1 MVDCRV
7 LIIDDDQDTRESLAI
22 ALEDAGFSVEQV
34 ADGAAALRRY
44 EQGDTFDV
52 ALLDVHM
59 PGPSSE
65 EMLARLQDAGA
76 RVIVITAD
84 SSARM
89 IHLARQARL
98 LRKPMDLEEL
108 ESAVKE
114 ACAAA

>member
-1 MVDCRV
+1 MVECRV
-7 LIIDDDQDTRESLAI
+7 LIIDDDQDTRESLAT
-22 ALEDAGFSVEQV
+22 ALEDAGFCVDQV
-34 ADGAAALRRY
+34 ADGAAALRRF
-44 EQGDTFDV
+44 EKGERFDV

-65 EMLARLQDAGA
+65 EMLARLKDAGA

-89 IHLARQARL
+89 MHLARQAKL
-98 LRKPMDLEEL
+98 LRKPMELEEL

-114 ACAAA
+114 ACAA